1 MGKRLISPKRLFK
14 NYLVHGVLGAL
25 RENVQGTF
33 HGTWHRQALNKWQP
47 LSVIKIINSVSK
59 NWIPEIIS
67 KRIFMTLDYDLVLT
81 LIIIIF

>member
-1 MGKRLISPKRLFK
+1 MVAIICI
-14 NYLVHGVLGAL
+14 N
-25 RENVQGTF
+25 N
-33 HGTWHRQALNKWQP
+33 NKF
-47 LSVIKIINSVSK
+47 SIK